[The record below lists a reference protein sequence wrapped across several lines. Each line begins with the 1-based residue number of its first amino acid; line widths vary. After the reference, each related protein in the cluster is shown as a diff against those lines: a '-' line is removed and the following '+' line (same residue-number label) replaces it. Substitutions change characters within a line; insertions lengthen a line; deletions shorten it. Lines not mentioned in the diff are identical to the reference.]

1 MTPTT
6 PRQLAERWG
15 LDPWAVLIRPLLHA
29 RADAVHALMAT
40 VRADAQAAQGKT
52 PRDRR
57 GRFVAAGGGGR

>member
-6 PRQLAERWG
+6 TRQLAEHWG
-15 LDPWAVLIRPLLHA
+15 LDPWAVLIRPRLHA
-29 RADAVHALMAT
+29 RAEAVHALMET
-40 VRADAQAAQGKT
+40 VRADAQAARGVR